1 MNPVVKILNTIG
13 DVYTQGAKEILEEV
27 GDVDYKILTQDN
39 LLESIGEYEIAVIG
53 LGLSFM
59 KDVLEKA
66 EKLKIIATATT
77 GLDHIDVKFAKLK
90 GITVLSLRGENDFLD
105 TITGTAE
112 LAMGLLIDIVRLTP
126 WAFDNVKEY
135 KWEREKFRGHNLYE
149 KTLGIVGMGRLG
161 TWMARYG
168 KAFGMEV
175 VFYDPHVE
183 ESHVPE
189 CSKVSFEELF
199 SKSDIISLHAHL
211 NKETENMFTAEV
223 FKKMKNESYLI
234 NTARGRIVDEV
245 ALLQALENREI
256 AGYAGDVLADE
267 FRFDDTGLVHH
278 PLVDYAKNHR
288 NAIIV
293 PHTGGMTVESRE
305 RTDVFVVEKLKKF
318 LSADRNADQGR

>member
-1 MNPVVKILNTIG
+1 MKILNTLG
-13 DVYTQGAKEILEEV
+13 THFASRAKEILDTL
-27 GDVDYKILTQDN
+27 GDVDYHELSHKE
-39 LLESIGEYEIAVIG
+39 LLEIADKYDVIVVG
-53 LGLSFM
+53 LYPMIDKEVMDKGT
-59 KDVLEKA
+59 
-66 EKLKIIATATT
+66 KLKCIAIPANT
-77 GLDHIDVKFAKLK
+77 LENIDVEYAKAK
-90 GITVLSLRGENDFLD
+90 GIEVVSLWGELEFLN

-112 LAMGLLIDIVRLTP
+112 LAMGLLIDVVRFTP

-135 KWEREKFRGHNLYE
+135 KWEREKFRGHNLYG

-189 CSKVSFEELF
+189 CSKVSFEGLL
-199 SKSDIISLHAHL
+199 SRSDIISLHAHL
-211 NKETENMFTAEV
+211 NKETENMFDAEV

-234 NTARGRIVDEV
+234 NTARGKIVDEA
-245 ALLQALENREI
+245 ALLQALENGEI

-267 FRFDDTGLVHH
+267 FSFDDTGLVHH

-305 RTDVFVVEKLKKF
+305 NTDIFTTEKLKKF
-318 LSADRNADQGR
+318 LTNTR